1 MPVRLRNQ
9 LNHRVFSFW
18 VNILGL
24 TIVTILAGWRH
35 CLCDGDQPQSITELP
50 TFRHRVCPNVRLNFH
65 GGFSIMDL
73 KNIKSIVDL
82 MKKNALS
89 EFEMEE
95 GDFKIKLKRDA
106 GGKPRKGDPVVMQE
120 VPMALP
126 VAVAPAAV
134 PAAVPT
140 ATPTLAPASEGTEVK
155 SPMIGTFYR
164 KPSPDA
170 EPFVEV
176 GAKVGAD
183 TVVCI
188 IEAMKVMNEIKA
200 EVKGTI
206 IEVLMEEGKPV
217 EYGQALFRIDPS

>member
-1 MPVRLRNQ
+1 
-9 LNHRVFSFW
+9 
-18 VNILGL
+18 
-24 TIVTILAGWRH
+24 
-35 CLCDGDQPQSITELP
+35 
-50 TFRHRVCPNVRLNFH
+50 
-65 GGFSIMDL
+65 MDL
-73 KNIKSIVDL
+73 KDIKSIVDL

-106 GGKPRKGDPVVMQE
+106 VGKPRKGEPVLMQE
-120 VPMALP
+120 APMVLP
-126 VAVAPAAV
+126 AAAPISAAAPAPAAT
-134 PAAVPT
+134 PAAVEPE
-140 ATPTLAPASEGTEVK
+140 SEGTEVK
-155 SPMIGTFYR
+155 SPMIGTFYL

-176 GAKVGAD
+176 GAKVDAD

-217 EYGQALFRIDPS
+217 EYGQGLFRIDPS

>member
-1 MPVRLRNQ
+1 
-9 LNHRVFSFW
+9 
-18 VNILGL
+18 
-24 TIVTILAGWRH
+24 
-35 CLCDGDQPQSITELP
+35 
-50 TFRHRVCPNVRLNFH
+50 
-65 GGFSIMDL
+65 MDL
-73 KNIKSIVDL
+73 KDIKSIVDL

-106 GGKPRKGDPVVMQE
+106 VGKPRKGEPVMVQE
-120 VPMALP
+120 APMVLPAATPAAALAP
-126 VAVAPAAV
+126 VAIPAA
-134 PAAVPT
+134 
-140 ATPTLAPASEGTEVK
+140 APEPEGTEVK

-170 EPFVEV
+170 EAFVEV
-176 GAKVGAD
+176 GTKVDAD

-206 IEVLMEEGKPV
+206 IEVLLEEGKPV
-217 EYGQALFRIDPS
+217 EYGQGLFRIDPS